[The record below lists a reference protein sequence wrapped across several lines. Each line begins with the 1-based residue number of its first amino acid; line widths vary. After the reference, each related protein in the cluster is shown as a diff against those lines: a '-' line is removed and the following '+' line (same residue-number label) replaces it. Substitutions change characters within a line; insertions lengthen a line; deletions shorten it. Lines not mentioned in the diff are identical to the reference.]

1 MAALDA
7 YNQYHIGVTG
17 VKINIETPGFPYEG
31 KDNFHKKEGTYRP
44 WFASKVGA

>member
-17 VKINIETPGFPYEG
+17 VKINIETPGFPYEE
-31 KDNFHKKEGTYRP
+31 KDNFHRKEGYIQTL
-44 WFASKVGA
+44 VC